1 MMKLICKWCNREVPE
16 NSKFCVA
23 CGRELNDTNNIEQN
37 NFNSNINLN
46 NSIEKKEEKAN
57 IGFAILS
64 WFIPVA
70 GLIIFLVKKDKE
82 PKTAKVS
89 GICALISF
97 ILSLII
103 VVVTF
108 LFMFFVTDEIID
120 NIPEL
125 GNQQIVDE
133 NNDNVDS
140 DNEGNNGNEVISGNV
155 ANDWKE
161 YEVLVNNKSIV
172 LPATYE
178 ELSGAT
184 GFTLKSS
191 DLSSYVQGGYYV
203 LLNMYKNDKL
213 ALHVEVLNDTDGD
226 LLYTDCK
233 VTRVSQ
239 TKYQVSQGADVVV
252 FPGGLKVGD
261 SITEAKIIELFGTPN
276 DIDEYSSDG
285 YESRTYKYV
294 ENSNFTTTNNYVIK
308 VFNGE
313 INELQLD
320 NRN

>member
-1 MMKLICKWCNREVPE
+1 MICKWCNREVPE

-213 ALHVEVLNDTDGD
+213 ALNVEVLNDTDGD

>member
-1 MMKLICKWCNREVPE
+1 MICKWCNREVPE